1 MPARVVDGAGLWRSS
16 KLKKMSPRY
25 RGEYA
30 NLIPLA
36 EANGVFDCDPDKVWS
51 DVYAF
56 NRPEVDVD
64 EVSVILNELEDVD
77 LLRRWSEK
85 GKMWGYWVG
94 IHKSGRLPVGTHL
107 ARYKHLPPNPPA
119 ELLSDDS
126 LSGRVEASQGQSGI
140 DPGQSGIVPAWFG
153 SGLVRIGIG
162 VEPAARE
169 DKDIFSEDI
178 QKETDMKAKK
188 EIPVISERVL
198 GVKAETWQSTWE
210 EVKILEGAFGGSAV
224 CRVFEEWA
232 QTKRGVVLDKPV
244 TEFLKIGR
252 GLLAGI
258 ISLSPDT
265 ELSDLVDELVYLSRG
280 TVKFTDAQ
288 QASLGKTLEKYPRSD
303 IETAFKNFYT
313 EIKEDAFKMGQAGK
327 LFTETVGQEVKVAL
341 RMKQERTS
349 EQTLM
354 DAAREKMT
362 KEANERVAEMLRKEA
377 EEQEASETELS

>member
-1 MPARVVDGAGLWRSS
+1 MPARVVDGAGLWRSC

-56 NRPEVDVD
+56 NRPEVDVE
-64 EVSVILNELEDVD
+64 EVSVILNQLEDVD

-85 GKMWGYWVG
+85 GRMWGYWVG
-94 IHKSGRLPVGTHL
+94 IHKSGRLPAGTHL

-119 ELLSDDS
+119 ELLSDDI
-126 LSGRVEASQGQSGI
+126 LSGRVESLSGT
-140 DPGQSGIVPAWFG
+140 DPGASGIVPAWFG
-153 SGLVRIGIG
+153 IGLVRSGIG
-162 VEPAARE
+162 LDTASRE

-232 QTKRGVVLDKPV
+232 QTKRGIVLDKPV

-303 IETAFKNFYT
+303 IEAAFKNFYA

-327 LFTETVGQEVKVAL
+327 LFTETVRQEVKVAL
-341 RMKQERTS
+341 RMKQERIAEVS
-349 EQTLM
+349 AM
-354 DAAREKMT
+354 DAARERMQA
-362 KEANERVAEMLRKEA
+362 EATLRVAEMLRKEK
-377 EEQEASETELS
+377 EEQEVAETELS